1 MLGRLKG
8 SCSCKSREGCWHR
21 GCSVL
26 VLSSGKLLLDNGVH
40 VRLADESEVI
50 LRQESVVDGPERRDG

>member
-8 SCSCKSREGCWHR
+8 GCSCKSREGCWHR
-21 GCSVL
+21 WCSVV
-26 VLSSGKLLLDNGVH
+26 VLSDGRLLLDNGVH

-50 LRQESVVDGPERRDG
+50 LHRESVVDGPVG